1 MGPSFFLDS
10 PSCAIL
16 YPHPLKLSSG
26 SQSQSSLWPLEPELQ
41 YPAPTC
47 PSRQTEKCLRL
58 GSAGCHQP
66 FTQISPY
73 FALHIPVA
81 SFLSEAPKCPFCPH
95 QWGDFPV
102 CEAFPLHN
110 FLPEALVLS
119 WLLSLSLFFLLPYL
133 IVQRLSWP
141 FESLRSSAAFSRCSV
156 RVVPRIDIFL
166 IYEWKKVSSTSY
178 FSTILIPLPSTIS
191 LKC

>member
-16 YPHPLKLSSG
+16 YPHSLKLSSG

-102 CEAFPLHN
+102 CEAFPLSQ
-110 FLPEALVLS
+110 LPPRGTGSVLIAF
-119 WLLSLSLFFLLPYL
+119 SLSLFSFALPHCAETFLTFWKSE
-133 IVQRLSWP
+133 V
-141 FESLRSSAAFSRCSV
+141 FCS
-156 RVVPRIDIFL
+156 IQ
-166 IYEWKKVSSTSY
+166 
-178 FSTILIPLPSTIS
+178 
-191 LKC
+191 